1 MTFLPNDYEAPKPS
15 GGAYTKC
22 LKGETVLR
30 FLGDPIVGYEWWE
43 SMHGTEKPVRVSNFD
58 EIRDAQATQKAKHFW
73 ACCVWNY
80 EANSVQIWQ
89 INQRT
94 IQEAIMGLI
103 NDADWGDPRE
113 YDLKITRTGE
123 SLETKYTVS
132 PKPKKDLPEAAKFE
146 FELMN
151 IKLEKLLTGE
161 DPFES

>member
-15 GGAYTKC
+15 GGGYTKC
-22 LKGETVLR
+22 LKGDTILR
-30 FLGDPIVGYEWWE
+30 FLGNPITDWEWWE
-43 SMHGTEKPVRVSNFD
+43 SIHGTEKPVRVSNMRDIQD
-58 EIRDAQATQKAKHFW
+58 EHATQKAKHFW
-73 ACCVWNY
+73 ACAVWNY
-80 EANSVQIWQ
+80 KSNCVEIWQ

-94 IQEAIMGLI
+94 IQEAIMNLI
-103 NDADWGDPRE
+103 NDPDWGDPRE

-132 PKPKKDLPEAAKFE
+132 PKPKKELPEAAKFE

-151 IKLEKLLTGE
+151 IKLDKLITGE

>member
-1 MTFLPNDYEAPKPS
+1 
-15 GGAYTKC
+15 
-22 LKGETVLR
+22 
-30 FLGDPIVGYEWWE
+30 
-43 SMHGTEKPVRVSNFD
+43 MHGTEKPVRVSNFD

-73 ACCVWNY
+73 ACAVWNY

-94 IQEAIMGLI
+94 IQEAIMGFI
-103 NDADWGDPRE
+103 NDVDWGDPRF
-113 YDLKITRTGE
+113 YDIKIIRTGDG
-123 SLETKYTVS
+123 LETKYAVS

-151 IKLEKLLTGE
+151 IKLEKLLTGD

>member
-1 MTFLPNDYEAPKPS
+1 MN
-15 GGAYTKC
+15 GGNPYTA
-22 LKGETVLR
+22 LR
-30 FLGDPIVGYEWWE
+30 
-43 SMHGTEKPVRVSNFD
+43 KPVRVSNYD
-58 EIRDAQATQKAKHFW
+58 EIYRDEHATQKAKHFW
-73 ACCVWNY
+73 ACAVWNY

-94 IQEAIMGLI
+94 IQEAIMNLI

-113 YDLKITRTGE
+113 YDLKITRTGDA
-123 SLETKYTVS
+123 LETKYTVS
-132 PKPKKDLPEAAKFE
+132 PKPKKELPEAAKFE

>member
-1 MTFLPNDYEAPKPS
+1 MN
-15 GGAYTKC
+15 
-22 LKGETVLR
+22 
-30 FLGDPIVGYEWWE
+30 
-43 SMHGTEKPVRVSNFD
+43 
-58 EIRDAQATQKAKHFW
+58 
-73 ACCVWNY
+73 
-80 EANSVQIWQ
+80 
-89 INQRT
+89 
-94 IQEAIMGLI
+94 LI

-132 PKPKKDLPEAAKFE
+132 PKPKKELPEAAKFE

>member
-15 GGAYTKC
+15 GGGYTKC
-22 LKGETVLR
+22 LKGDTILR
-30 FLGDPIVGYEWWE
+30 FLGNPITGWEWWE
-43 SMHGTEKPVRVSNFD
+43 SIHGTEKPVRVSNMRDIQD
-58 EIRDAQATQKAKHFW
+58 EHATQKAKHFW
-73 ACCVWNY
+73 ACAVWNY
-80 EANSVQIWQ
+80 KSNCVEIWQ

-94 IQEAIMGLI
+94 IQEAIMNLI

-132 PKPKKDLPEAAKFE
+132 PKPKKELPEAAKFE

-151 IKLEKLLTGE
+151 IKLDKLITGE

>member
-1 MTFLPNDYEAPKPS
+1 MTFLPNDYQAPKPS
-15 GGAYTKC
+15 GGGYTKC
-22 LKGETVLR
+22 LKGDTILR
-30 FLGDPIVGYEWWE
+30 FLGDPITGYEWWE
-43 SMHGTEKPVRVSNFD
+43 SIHGTEKPVRVSNFD

-73 ACCVWNY
+73 ACAVWNY

-94 IQEAIMGLI
+94 IQEAIMNLI

-132 PKPKKDLPEAAKFE
+132 PKPKKELPEAAKFE

-151 IKLEKLLTGE
+151 IKLDKLITGE